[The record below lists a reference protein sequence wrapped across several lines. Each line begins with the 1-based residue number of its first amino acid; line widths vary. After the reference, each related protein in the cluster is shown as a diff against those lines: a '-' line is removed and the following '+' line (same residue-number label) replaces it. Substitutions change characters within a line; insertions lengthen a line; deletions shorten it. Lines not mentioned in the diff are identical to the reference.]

1 MDEQERYE
9 AGLAVRRQVLGE
21 AHVERSLQARTE
33 FTTEFQEFITRTA
46 WGTVW
51 TREGLPR
58 HTRSLLT
65 IVMMVALGHDEEFK
79 LHIRA
84 ARNNGVTPE
93 EVKEALLQAAIYCGV
108 PAANH
113 AFALAKP
120 ILEEQAAER

>member
-93 EVKEALLQAAIYCGV
+93 EIKEVLLQAAIYCGV

-120 ILEEQAAER
+120 ILEELASEG

>member
-21 AHVERSLQARTE
+21 AHVERSLEARTD
-33 FTTEFQEFITRTA
+33 FTAEFQEFITRTA

-93 EVKEALLQAAIYCGV
+93 QIKEALLQAAIYCGV

-120 ILEEQAAER
+120 TLEEQASQR